1 MPMEKRLTFS
11 DLSEAQAVLG
21 MKDEFLKTLQSE
33 FPACRIA
40 ARGNEIIVLGD
51 EPDIS
56 HVLAV
61 LNVMRYLQRE
71 NTYLT
76 TQHVRYSASLIKAG
90 KEELLRSIYEDTVS
104 ISARGRLSSA

>member
-90 KEELLRSIYEDTVS
+90 KEEMLTVS
-104 ISARGRLSSA
+104 S